1 MSEEIFP
8 PSSKKINFKELKWN
22 KKIISY
28 KDKSN
33 QLDWILDQQAEICK
47 HFYNSLFRS
56 SNLLFQR

>member
-8 PSSKKINFKELKWN
+8 PSSKKINFKQLKWN

-47 HFYNSLFRS
+47 LF
-56 SNLLFQR
+56 